1 MSQKRSTIL
10 NEFKLRMTTK
20 PLAQGAKPPALVVNV
35 YRNNPQITVFTGH
48 DNGSGITMLSAG
60 MDVDMFSTLIEW
72 VRHYTMPDTPPGKIK
87 VENKKPVP
95 KEERTDPKQRLKV
108 STETWVGKDED
119 GKLWISIV
127 SAENPS
133 APKIQ
138 FYFGQN
144 YYHTVRTKEPES
156 MNSSMA
162 ARGWCNT
169 FTHLVFGVLVALGQD
184 EQNTGGGKSGGSS
197 NGGNSS
203 WNNNSNSNKGKNNS
217 WNTNNSNKSTSSMD
231 DDDDVFDDDY

>member
-1 MSQKRSTIL
+1 MSQKRTTIL

-72 VRHYTMPDTPPGKIK
+72 VRHYANPETPPGKIK

-127 SAENPS
+127 SAENAS

-156 MNSSMA
+156 MNSIMA

-169 FTHLVFGVLVALGQD
+169 FTHLVFGVLVSLGQD
-184 EQNTGGGKSGGSS
+184 EQNTGGGNNNSGGQKKNDWGSS
-197 NGGNSS
+197 NGGGS
-203 WNNNSNSNKGKNNS
+203 KGKSNNS
-217 WNTNNSNKSTSSMD
+217 WNTNKSTSSMD